1 MGVASRGGPILKEQR
16 PSTELAPLEPLVG
29 EWSVE
34 ALFPGAPPS
43 DLRGRTVFEWMT
55 GGNFL
60 VQRWEVPIDEAP
72 DGLAVI
78 GVDGSGAAYLQHY
91 FDSRGVARVYAMSFD
106 DGVWK
111 LSRTTADFS
120 PLDFSQR
127 FTGTFGDNGRT
138 IRGRWELCHDGSIW
152 EHDFD
157 LVYTRVG

>member
-1 MGVASRGGPILKEQR
+1 MNEQQ

-34 ALFPGAPPS
+34 AIAPWAPPS

-78 GVDGSGAAYLQHY
+78 GVDPENSGGYLQHY

-106 DGVWK
+106 DVWT
-111 LSRTTADFS
+111 LSRTAADFS
-120 PLDFSQR
+120 PLDFAQR
-127 FTGTFGDNGRT
+127 FTGTLSDDGRA
-138 IRGRWELCHDGSIW
+138 IRCRWELAYDGSTW

-157 LVYTRVG
+157 LVYTRVR

>member
-1 MGVASRGGPILKEQR
+1 MA
-16 PSTELAPLEPLVG
+16 ALEPLVG
-29 EWSVE
+29 QWSVE
-34 ALFPGAPPS
+34 ALFPGAPPT

-55 GGNFL
+55 GGTFL
-60 VQRWEVPIDEAP
+60 LQRWEVPIDEAP

-78 GVDGSGAAYLQHY
+78 GLDQTESAYLQHY

-120 PLDFSQR
+120 SLEFSQR
-127 FTGTFGDNGRT
+127 FTGTIRDDGRT
-138 IRGRWELCHDGSIW
+138 IRSRWELAYDGSTW

>member
-1 MGVASRGGPILKEQR
+1 MEEQR

-29 EWSVE
+29 EWSVQ

-78 GVDGSGAAYLQHY
+78 GPDQDNNGYLQHY

-127 FTGTFGDNGRT
+127 FTGTFGDDGRT
-138 IRGRWELCHDGSIW
+138 IRGVWELCHDGSIW
-152 EHDFD
+152 ELDFD

>member
-1 MGVASRGGPILKEQR
+1 MNERR
-16 PSTELAPLEPLVG
+16 PGTELAPLEPLVG

-34 ALFPGAPPS
+34 AIAPWAPPS

-60 VQRWEVPIDEAP
+60 VQRWEVPVPEAP

-78 GVDGSGAAYLQHY
+78 GPDPENSGGYLQHY
-91 FDSRGVARVYAMSFD
+91 FDSRGVARVYAMTFD
-106 DGVWK
+106 DGVWT

-120 PLDFSQR
+120 PLDFAQR
-127 FTGTFGDNGRT
+127 FTGTVSGDGRT
-138 IRGRWELCHDGSIW
+138 IRCRWELANDGSTW

>member
-1 MGVASRGGPILKEQR
+1 MQPA
-16 PSTELAPLEPLVG
+16 PSPELAPLEPLVG

-34 ALFPGAPPS
+34 AIAPWAPPS
-43 DLRGRTVFEWMT
+43 DLRGKTVFEWMT
-55 GGNFL
+55 GGKFL
-60 VQRWEVPIDEAP
+60 VQRWEVPVREAP

-78 GVDGSGAAYLQHY
+78 GLDGSGPAYLQHY
-91 FDSRGVARVYAMSFD
+91 FDSRGVARVYAMSFA

-111 LSRTTADFS
+111 LSRTAADFS

-127 FTGTFGDNGRT
+127 FTGTVSDDGRA
-138 IRGRWELCHDGSIW
+138 IQCRWELSYDGLTW

>member
-1 MGVASRGGPILKEQR
+1 MKEKD
-16 PSTELAPLEPLVG
+16 PSPELASLGQFVG

-34 ALFPGAPPS
+34 AVFQDAPPS
-43 DLRGRTVFEWMT
+43 DMRGRTVFEWMT
-55 GGNFL
+55 GGQFL
-60 VQRWEVPIDEAP
+60 LQRWEVPVPEAP
-72 DGLAVI
+72 DGLAV
-78 GVDGSGAAYLQHY
+78 VGSDPENSGGYLQHY

-127 FTGTFGDNGRT
+127 FTGTFSDDDRT
-138 IRGRWELCHDGSIW
+138 IQGGWELCHDGSTW

-157 LVYTRVG
+157 LVYSRVG

>member
-1 MGVASRGGPILKEQR
+1 MKPQT
-16 PSTELAPLEPLVG
+16 PSTEMAALEPLVG

-34 ALFPGAPPS
+34 AVAPWAPS

-55 GGNFL
+55 GGSFL
-60 VQRWEVPIDEAP
+60 VQRWEVPVPEAP
-72 DGLAVI
+72 DGLAII
-78 GVDGSGAAYLQHY
+78 GSDPGNSGGYLQHY
-91 FDSRGVARVYAMSFD
+91 FDSRGVARLYSMRLD
-106 DGVWK
+106 EGVWT

-127 FTGTFGDNGRT
+127 FTGTFGDDGRT
-138 IRGRWELCHDGSIW
+138 VLGRWEICHDGSTW

>member
-1 MGVASRGGPILKEQR
+1 MNEEQ

-34 ALFPGAPPS
+34 AIAPWAPPS
-43 DLRGRTVFEWMT
+43 DLRGKTVFEWMT
-55 GGNFL
+55 GGKFL
-60 VQRWEVPIDEAP
+60 VQRWEVPVPEAP

-78 GVDGSGAAYLQHY
+78 GLDGSGSAYLQHY

-106 DGVWK
+106 DGMWK

-120 PLDFSQR
+120 TLDFAQR
-127 FTGTFGDNGRT
+127 FTGTLSGDGRM
-138 IRGRWELCHDGSIW
+138 IRCGWELAYDGSTW

-157 LVYTRVG
+157 VYTRVG

>member
-1 MGVASRGGPILKEQR
+1 MEEQR

-29 EWSVE
+29 EWSVQ
-34 ALFPGAPPS
+34 ALFQGAPPS

-55 GGNFL
+55 GGHFL

-78 GVDGSGAAYLQHY
+78 GPDQDNNGYLQHY

-138 IRGRWELCHDGSIW
+138 IQGGWELCHDGSIW

-157 LVYTRVG
+157 LVYTRLG

>member
-1 MGVASRGGPILKEQR
+1 MKERR
-16 PSTELAPLEPLVG
+16 PSTELAPLELLVG

-34 ALFPGAPPS
+34 AIAPWAPPS
-43 DLRGRTVFEWMT
+43 DLRGRTVFEWMA

-78 GVDGSGAAYLQHY
+78 GSDPENSGGYLQHY
-91 FDSRGVARVYAMSFD
+91 FDSRGVARVYAMTFD
-106 DGVWK
+106 VGVWT

-120 PLDFSQR
+120 PLDFAQR
-127 FTGTFGDNGRT
+127 FTGTVSKDGRT
-138 IRGRWELCHDGSIW
+138 VRCRWELAHDGSTW

>member
-1 MGVASRGGPILKEQR
+1 MEEQR

-29 EWSVE
+29 EWSVQ
-34 ALFPGAPPS
+34 ALFQGAPPS

-55 GGNFL
+55 GGHFL

-78 GVDGSGAAYLQHY
+78 GPDQDNNGYLQHY

-127 FTGTFGDNGRT
+127 FTGTFSDDGRT
-138 IRGRWELCHDGSIW
+138 IRGGWELCHDGSIW
-152 EHDFD
+152 ELDFD